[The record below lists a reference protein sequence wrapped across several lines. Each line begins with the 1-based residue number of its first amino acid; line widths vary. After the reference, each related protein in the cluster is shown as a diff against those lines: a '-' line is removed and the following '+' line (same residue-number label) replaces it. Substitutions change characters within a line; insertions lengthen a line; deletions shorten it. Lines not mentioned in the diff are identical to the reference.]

1 MICLIGYSGHGLVV
15 ANTAL
20 LSNMHLKY
28 YADKKQA
35 TANPFSLEYVGD
47 ENSETFTNKNIKE
60 FISGIGNNN
69 LRVKLAENLVQNGY
83 TALNV
88 IHPQTIIATTSEM
101 GIGNFISAGVIINP
115 LAVIG
120 NHCIINTGSIIEHEC
135 SIGNGVH
142 IAPGAVLAGNVSV
155 GDNSFIGANAIIKQ
169 GITVGKNVIV
179 GAGSVV
185 VKNIPDNFIVAGNP
199 AKELNK

>member
-1 MICLIGYSGHGLVV
+1 MICIIGYSGHGLVV
-15 ANTAL
+15 ANAAL
-20 LSNMHLKY
+20 LSKMNLKY

-35 TANPFSLEYVGD
+35 TANPFALEYVGE
-47 ENSETFTNKNIKE
+47 ENGEKFTNKNISE

-69 LRVKLAENLVQNGY
+69 VRVGIAEALLVKGY
-83 TALNV
+83 AALNV
-88 IHPQTIIATTSEM
+88 VHPQTIIAASAQM
-101 GIGNFISAGVIINP
+101 GTGNFISAGAIINP
-115 LAVIG
+115 LAFIG

-155 GDNSFIGANAIIKQ
+155 GDNSFIGANAVIKQ
-169 GITVGKNVIV
+169 GITIGKNVIV

-185 VKNIPDNFIVAGNP
+185 VKNIPDNYIIAGNP